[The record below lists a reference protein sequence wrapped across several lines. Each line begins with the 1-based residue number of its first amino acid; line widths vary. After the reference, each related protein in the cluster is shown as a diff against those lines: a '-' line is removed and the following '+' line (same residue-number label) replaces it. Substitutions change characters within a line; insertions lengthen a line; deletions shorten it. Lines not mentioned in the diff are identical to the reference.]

1 MVLYLSDMT
10 LHGWKTKFEEIRKEV
25 GYSEKDDF
33 LSAKKLNSLL
43 EKKFSKKQLQEK
55 ITLS

>member
-1 MVLYLSDMT
+1 MSDMT
-10 LHGWKTKFEEIRKEV
+10 MYGWKTKINEIRKEF

-43 EKKFSKKQLQEK
+43 EKKFSK
-55 ITLS
+55 